1 MVGVATWG
9 SRIRDNPRLRE
20 GSPASKFC
28 VSEVVDGAN
37 CVSEPLERR
46 EGLNPV
52 HKTRSRPAFGLIA
65 QRTPPWASRPESHA
79 PWTHGEADV
88 EPSKCDFDFAAGGP
102 VGAGG

>member
-20 GSPASKFC
+20 VSPAGKLC
-28 VSEVVDGAN
+28 VSEVGDGAI
-37 CVSEPLERR
+37 CVSEPPDRR
-46 EGLNPV
+46 ERLNPV
-52 HKTRSRPAFGLIA
+52 QKTRFRPAFGLIA

-79 PWTHGEADV
+79 PWTCGEADV